1 MQNAIFTVRFLN
13 SEYGFKDFMIM
24 HGRPSANTDSVP
36 PSQLK
41 TALLSCRGAFAAIGL
56 FSAVI
61 NILMLTGSIFMLQ
74 IYDRVLP
81 SRSVPTLIALA
92 VLALA
97 LFSVHGLLDLIRSRL
112 LVRIGASLYLA
123 MVAAPLLTGNRVNG
137 NQPLRDLDAVRSYLS
152 GPGPSALFDLPWIPF
167 YLAIIFAFHP
177 LLGWTA
183 AAGAVVLF
191 VLTLLTEMLTRGPAS
206 VAAGHALTRDA
217 LAEASRRNSEVLSA
231 MGMARWLGQRW
242 SAANGVYM
250 VNQQRVADVAGG
262 LGTLAKLLRMALQS
276 AVLAIGALLVI
287 RQEASAGIIIAASI
301 LSTRALAPVDA
312 AIANW
317 RGLLAARQAWRR
329 LNGLLRSAPGGME
342 PMPLPTPQ
350 HRLSVEGVAAVAPG
364 DTKLIIQ
371 NVNFTLEAGQGLGV
385 IGPSAAG
392 KTTLARLLVGIWK
405 PVRGS
410 IRLDNAAI
418 DQWSPEQFGRFIGY
432 VPQDVE
438 LFAGTIAENISRFD
452 PSANSDDIIAAARE
466 AGVHDMILGLRDG
479 YDTEVGMSGAN
490 LSAGQQQRIAL
501 ARALYGKPFLVVLDE
516 PNSNL
521 DTDGEA
527 ALTHAILSV
536 RKRGGIAIVIAH
548 RSSALAGVDHILLMH
563 PGTSPTLGPK
573 SEVLAKLMRPLV
585 PAETTPPTAAGQV
598 IR

>member
-1 MQNAIFTVRFLN
+1 
-13 SEYGFKDFMIM
+13 
-24 HGRPSANTDSVP
+24 
-36 PSQLK
+36 
-41 TALLSCRGAFAAIGL
+41 
-56 FSAVI
+56 
-61 NILMLTGSIFMLQ
+61 
-74 IYDRVLP
+74 
-81 SRSVPTLIALA
+81 
-92 VLALA
+92 
-97 LFSVHGLLDLIRSRL
+97 
-112 LVRIGASLYLA
+112 
-123 MVAAPLLTGNRVNG
+123 
-137 NQPLRDLDAVRSYLS
+137 
-152 GPGPSALFDLPWIPF
+152 
-167 YLAIIFAFHP
+167 
-177 LLGWTA
+177 
-183 AAGAVVLF
+183 
-191 VLTLLTEMLTRGPAS
+191 
-206 VAAGHALTRDA
+206 
-217 LAEASRRNSEVLSA
+217 
-231 MGMARWLGQRW
+231 MARWLGQRW